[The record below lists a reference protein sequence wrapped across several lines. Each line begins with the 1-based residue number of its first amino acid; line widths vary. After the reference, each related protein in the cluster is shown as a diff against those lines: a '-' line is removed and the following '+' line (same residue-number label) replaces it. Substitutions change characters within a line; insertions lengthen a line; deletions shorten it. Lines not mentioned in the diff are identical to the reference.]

1 MDNIISLI
9 IAFGGGLFSIAASLL
24 NWDFFFDN
32 RKASFMIKILG
43 RNGARIFYGLLGLFL
58 LFMGYKL
65 LIK

>member
-24 NWDFFFDN
+24 NWDFFFDS

-65 LIK
+65 LMN